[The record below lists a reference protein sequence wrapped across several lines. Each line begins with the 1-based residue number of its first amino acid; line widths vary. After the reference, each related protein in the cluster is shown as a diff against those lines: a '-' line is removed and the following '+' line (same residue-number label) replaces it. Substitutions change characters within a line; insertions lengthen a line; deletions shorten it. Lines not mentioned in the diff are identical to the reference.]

1 MWLEELLNDPDD
13 SLELLFEEERDD
25 AADAVDNDDATGVV
39 LMDEEEPHD
48 RNTLNETK
56 VPKVPLNENE
66 IQRTI
71 EPSLIDENN
80 RREENTN
87 KEWRTAGWC
96 INIRW
101 NFNNFQHIRT
111 HTKNVQFE
119 TKPYTKLLAQICIPV
134 CKNWDKEMGWM
145 GEGCSKGW
153 IMNVHQGESLQRPEN
168 PTAAQLA
175 KALHILFS

>member
-1 MWLEELLNDPDD
+1 MNDPDD

-87 KEWRTAGWC
+87 KE
-96 INIRW
+96 
-101 NFNNFQHIRT
+101 
-111 HTKNVQFE
+111 
-119 TKPYTKLLAQICIPV
+119 
-134 CKNWDKEMGWM
+134 
-145 GEGCSKGW
+145 
-153 IMNVHQGESLQRPEN
+153 
-168 PTAAQLA
+168 
-175 KALHILFS
+175 